1 MREGGREK
9 RPGPRKYRR
18 FGHKVGLP
26 PEINVLCTTNSKY
39 YFMKLSHRSA
49 LALLLGTALAA
60 SLSSCDYQYSPGENT
75 QFHHGFSNPPGWHSS
90 DVNRD
95 SINNQPIATTPIGEG
110 SATAIKNGT
119 VQDKLD
125 SAPAGAS
132 ATGGQTASGMPGSVD
147 QAQPKK

>member
-1 MREGGREK
+1 
-9 RPGPRKYRR
+9 
-18 FGHKVGLP
+18 
-26 PEINVLCTTNSKY
+26 
-39 YFMKLSHRSA
+39 MKLSSRSA

-60 SLSSCDYQYSPGENT
+60 SLSSCDYRWTPGQNK
-75 QFHHGFSNPPGWHSS
+75 QFRTGFTNAPGWHNS

-95 SINNQPIATTPIGEG
+95 SINNQQRVEVASGEG

-119 VQDKLD
+119 VQDKLN